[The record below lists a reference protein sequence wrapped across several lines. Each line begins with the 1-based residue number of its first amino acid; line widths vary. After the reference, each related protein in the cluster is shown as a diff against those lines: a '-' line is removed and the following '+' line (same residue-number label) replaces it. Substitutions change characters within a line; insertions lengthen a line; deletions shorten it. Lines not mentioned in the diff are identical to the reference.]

1 MQFCRIS
8 FSYMLWIACGIE
20 INSNNKLATKL
31 NFSKEDH
38 MAVKKT
44 KIKTPE
50 LDEFLEE
57 IKQKAYEN
65 FLKRQQ
71 NNLQGDHLE
80 DWLSAEKEIKKK
92 YSIKT

>member
-1 MQFCRIS
+1 
-8 FSYMLWIACGIE
+8 
-20 INSNNKLATKL
+20 
-31 NFSKEDH
+31 
-38 MAVKKT
+38 MAVKKE

-50 LDEFLEE
+50 LNEFLEE

-80 DWLSAEKEIKKK
+80 DWLNAEKVIKKK
-92 YSIKT
+92 CGIKT